1 MEILVKMSR
10 IKKLKPD
17 TPSRRYMSVSTFE
30 DITKTKPERKLTV
43 ALRKTG
49 GRNNLGR
56 ITSRRRGGGHR
67 RRYRIIDFKRNK
79 YDLKGKVIAIEY
91 DPNRSARIA
100 LVEYEDGDRRYILS
114 PDGLKVGS
122 SIISS
127 RDNKIPFKTGNN
139 TCLKSIPEGLL
150 IHNIELKPLK
160 GAQLARSAGT
170 YAKIMAK
177 EDNMVTIKL
186 PSGEM
191 RMIHE
196 NCQAT
201 IGVVGNKNHENIKI
215 GKAGRSRWLGRRPK
229 VRGVVMNPVD
239 HPHGGGEG
247 RTSGGRHPVSPWGTP
262 AKGYK
267 TRKKNKQSSKFIVK
281 RRK

>member
-1 MEILVKMSR
+1 MSN

-17 TPSRRYMSVSTFE
+17 TPSRRYMSISTFE
-30 DITKTKPERKLTV
+30 DITKSKPERKLTV

-79 YDLKGKVIAIEY
+79 FDVQGKVIAIEY

-100 LVEYEDGDRRYILS
+100 LIEYADGDRRYILA
-114 PDGLKVGS
+114 PDGLKVKD

-127 RDNKIPFKTGNN
+127 RENKIPFKTGNN
-139 TCLKSIPEGLL
+139 TCLRSIPEGLL
-150 IHNIELKPLK
+150 VHNIELKPLK
-160 GAQLARSAGT
+160 GAQLARSAGA

-177 EDNMVTIKL
+177 DNNMVTVKL

-215 GKAGRSRWLGRRPK
+215 GKAGRSRWLGKRPK

-267 TRKKNKQSSKFIVK
+267 TRKKNKQSNKFIVK

>member
-1 MEILVKMSR
+1 MSK

-17 TPSRRYMSVSTFE
+17 TPSRRYMSISSFE
-30 DITKTKPERKLTV
+30 EITTDRPERKLTV

-49 GRNNLGR
+49 GRNNFGR

-67 RRYRIIDFKRNK
+67 RRYRVIDFKRNK
-79 YDLKGKVIAIEY
+79 FDVKGTIISIEY
-91 DPNRSARIA
+91 DPNRSSRIA
-100 LVEYEDGDRRYILS
+100 LVEYEDKERRYILAA
-114 PDGLKVGS
+114 DGMNVGDFVIS
-122 SIISS
+122 SI
-127 RDNKIPFKTGNN
+127 DNKIPFKTGNN
-139 TCLKSIPEGLL
+139 TCMKNIPEGLS

-170 YAKIMAK
+170 YARIMAK
-177 EDNMVTIKL
+177 ENGMVTIKL

-191 RMIHE
+191 RMVNE

-201 IGVVGNKNHENIKI
+201 IGVVGNKNNENIKI
-215 GKAGRSRWLGRRPK
+215 GKAGRSRWLGKRPK
-229 VRGVVMNPVD
+229 VRGVAMNPVD

-247 RTSGGRHPVSPWGTP
+247 KTSGGRHPVSPWGTP

-267 TRKKNKQSSKFIVK
+267 TRKKNKTSNKFIVK